1 MHTLLVLTDF
11 SEASA
16 YAASYACILARQL
29 NASNIVLY
37 HTYKAVVTPGES
49 VVYTGDEDSLR
60 HVAVD
65 ALIGLSA
72 SLAEQVP
79 EGCDLRYQATTRTL
93 DEINTIIEDEHADLI
108 IMGTTGKGKI
118 ESFVAG
124 SHAIIVCETSEV
136 PVVLVPAHVSMD
148 PVSAL
153 VFACDMKE
161 TDTLPKAQIDKLLR
175 DFHVQLSVLH
185 VNNGRKAAD
194 NTLDEWLH
202 HHTPQYHEVENED
215 TGKGILDFASG
226 TPGSLILLVAKK
238 HGFPSGLFHKSITKQ
253 LAFESM
259 TPLLVIREEE
269 TPVPVMPL
277 LEI

>member
-60 HVAVD
+60 HVAID
-65 ALIGLSA
+65 ALIELSA
-72 SLAEQVP
+72 SLSDQVP
-79 EGCDLRYQATTRTL
+79 EGCDLRYKASTRSL
-93 DEINTIIEDEHADLI
+93 DEINTIIEDETADLVV
-108 IMGTTGKGKI
+108 MGTTGKGKI

-124 SHAIIVCETSEV
+124 SHAIIVCETSNA
-136 PVVLVPAHVSMD
+136 PVVLVPGHISMD
-148 PVSAL
+148 PVSTL

-161 TDTLPKAQIDKLLR
+161 TETLPKGRIDKLLHE
-175 DFHVQLSVLH
+175 FHVPLSVLH
-185 VNNGRKAAD
+185 VNNGRRAED
-194 NTLDEWLH
+194 NKLDEWLH
-202 HHTPQYHEVENED
+202 RHTPQYHEVENED
-215 TGKGILDFASG
+215 TGNGIIDFASEK
-226 TPGSLILLVAKK
+226 PGSLILLVAKK

-259 TPLLVIREEE
+259 TPLVVIREEE
-269 TPVPVMPL
+269 VPVPVMPL